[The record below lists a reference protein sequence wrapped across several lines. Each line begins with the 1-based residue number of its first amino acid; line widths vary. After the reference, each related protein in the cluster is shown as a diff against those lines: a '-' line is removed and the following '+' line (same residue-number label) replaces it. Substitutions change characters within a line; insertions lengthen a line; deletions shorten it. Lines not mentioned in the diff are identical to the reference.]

1 MTNQYS
7 FQEATK
13 RDEMVIFDLY
23 SRVMKEYIT
32 EIWGWDQEWQE
43 NDFKK
48 HFNPEDIIVVRDE
61 DRAIGYSQVED
72 QGNQLYIRMLLLLPI
87 YQRKGIGTRLLKA
100 VIERAMVKSKNIV
113 LQVFK
118 INQKAKKFYE
128 HHGFQVQGEKPSSFA
143 MVFMPNK
150 AN

>member
-1 MTNQYS
+1 MIVQCS

-13 RDEMVIFDLY
+13 NDEAILFDLY
-23 SRVMKEYIT
+23 VRVMKEYIT
-32 EIWGWDQEWQE
+32 EIWGWNQEWQE

-48 HFNPEDIIVVRDE
+48 YFNPENITVVSDE
-61 DRAIGYSQVED
+61 KETIGYSQIED
-72 QGNQLYIRMLLLLPI
+72 QGNQLYIRMLLLLPGHRRKSI
-87 YQRKGIGTRLLKA
+87 GSRLLNAVIHRAKAQSKGIA
-100 VIERAMVKSKNIV
+100 

-118 INQKAKKFYE
+118 VNEQAKRFYE
-128 HHGFQVQGEKPSSFA
+128 QHGFQVQGETQNSFA